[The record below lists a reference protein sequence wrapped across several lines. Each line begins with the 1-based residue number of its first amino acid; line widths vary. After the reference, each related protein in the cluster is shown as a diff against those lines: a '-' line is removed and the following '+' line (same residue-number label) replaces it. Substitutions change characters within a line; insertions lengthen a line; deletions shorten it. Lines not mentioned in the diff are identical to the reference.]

1 MTVYRIRAR
10 CAAPPAA
17 DWREQLAARLGGRPR
32 RIGRWAELG
41 LYGALQCMDRGGEG
55 ALPAHAAV
63 VLSSQHGPA
72 FSMREALGQVRE
84 GLPQPLTFLQIQPSQ
99 LLATLSAQLHWCGD
113 ARFVTQP
120 DPLAVLDLA
129 LAMAEGQAD
138 GLLLGWVNEL
148 DELGSQCESSQW
160 LRLEPVA
167 DPGGAWQALRD
178 FEMLQGCVSHVQ
190 HSSSGLAVIIAP
202 QSSQCRISVLIEK

>member
-10 CAAPPAA
+10 STAPPAA

-41 LYGALQCMDRGGEG
+41 LYGALQCMTAGGETTLG
-55 ALPAHAAV
+55 AHAAL

-72 FSMREALGQVRE
+72 FAMHEALAQARE
-84 GLPQPLTFLQIQPSQ
+84 GLPLPLTFLQIQPNQ

-113 ARFVTQP
+113 ARFVTEP

-129 LAMAEGQAD
+129 LAMADGHAD

-148 DELGSQCESSQW
+148 GPQGGLCESSQW
-160 LRLEPVA
+160 LRLEPVG
-167 DPGGAWQALRD
+167 DPGGAWHVLRD
-178 FEMLQGCVSHVQ
+178 CQILMNGASHVRQ
-190 HSSSGLAVIIAP
+190 SPSGLAVIIGP
-202 QSSQCRISVLIEK
+202 QVLNAIEPHW